1 MDRQDVKSV
10 GDITLEGGFY
20 GKISCAGD
28 LLLKG
33 EVEAYSIKA
42 AGDLE
47 AIENVKVETLRV
59 YGDAEFRK
67 DVEAIEAKIY
77 GDAEIFG
84 HFQCQDLKV
93 FGECTLKKLDAE
105 KLTVFGALERAE
117 EVNAEKAEFSGEVQ
131 ITGVLNV
138 GHGEFRLVGDSK
150 VGEIYCESLSVESDG
165 EFFNGVLSGLISR
178 GKSGTLTSDLIEGDD
193 IYLENTTAKMV
204 RGNKIKI
211 GPGCRIQR
219 VEYNEKLE
227 VHSSAEV
234 KEKVEL

>member
-10 GDITLEGGFY
+10 GDITLERGFY

-33 EVEAYSIKA
+33 DLEAYSIKA

-117 EVNAEKAEFSGEVQ
+117 EVNAEKAEFSGEVE

>member
-10 GDITLEGGFY
+10 GDITLERGLY

-33 EVEAYSIKA
+33 ELEAYSIKA

-47 AIENVKVETLRV
+47 ALENVKVETLRV

-67 DVEAIEAKIY
+67 DLEAIEAKIY

-93 FGECTLKKLDAE
+93 FGECALKKLDAE
-105 KLTVFGALERAE
+105 KLTVFGALESAD

-138 GHGEFRLVGDSK
+138 GHGAVKLVGDSK
-150 VGEIYCESLSVESDG
+150 VEEIYCESLSVKSDG

-204 RGNKIKI
+204 RGKKIKI